1 MGRHALTTLERK
13 LTMHVMNIHYASRAI
28 RVAAAIF
35 VAGLAVVTGAAMA
48 ASAQEPEDHPAAAF
62 KRTCST
68 CHDAERILATRRTR
82 TQWEEVIEKM
92 IERGAQGTPEDFT
105 AAEEYLLRVSGRV
118 NINRG
123 LSADIVAV
131 LSLTQKDADAI
142 VEYRKA
148 NGDFKDFD
156 DVCKVPGIDLEK
168 LKQGR
173 DAISF

>member
-1 MGRHALTTLERK
+1 MHAT
-13 LTMHVMNIHYASRAI
+13 SRNSDSSSV
-28 RVAAAIF
+28 RAAA
-35 VAGLAVVTGAAMA
+35 ALLAAVLSVGVGTALAAR
-48 ASAQEPEDHPAAAF
+48 AQEPEDHPAVAF

-118 NINRG
+118 NINRA
-123 LSADIVAV
+123 LSNDIVAV
-131 LSLTQKDADAI
+131 LGLTQKDADAI
-142 VEYRKA
+142 AEYRKA

-156 DVCKVPGIDLEK
+156 EVCKVPGIDLEK

>member
-1 MGRHALTTLERK
+1 
-13 LTMHVMNIHYASRAI
+13 MHVMKIDYASDAI
-28 RVAAAIF
+28 RAAAAIF
-35 VAGLAVVTGAAMA
+35 VAGLAVVTGAAIA
-48 ASAQEPEDHPAAAF
+48 ASAQEPEDHPAVAF

-118 NINRG
+118 NINRA
-123 LSADIVAV
+123 LSKDIVAV

-142 VEYRKA
+142 AEYRKA

-156 DVCKVPGIDLEK
+156 EVCKVPGIDLEK

>member
-1 MGRHALTTLERK
+1 MKIHT
-13 LTMHVMNIHYASRAI
+13 TMHATTRDSDSSSVRAAAAL
-28 RVAAAIF
+28 VAAALL
-35 VAGLAVVTGAAMA
+35 AGVGTALAAR
-48 ASAQEPEDHPAAAF
+48 AQEPEDHPAVAF
-62 KRTCST
+62 KRVCST
-68 CHDAERILATRRTR
+68 CHDADRILATRRTR

-118 NINRG
+118 NINRA
-123 LSADIVAV
+123 LSKDIVAV

-142 VEYRKA
+142 AEYRKA

-156 DVCKVPGIDLEK
+156 EVCKVPGIDLEK

>member
-1 MGRHALTTLERK
+1 MKADT
-13 LTMHVMNIHYASRAI
+13 TMHATTRESNSSSVRAGAALL
-28 RVAAAIF
+28 AAALFIG
-35 VAGLAVVTGAAMA
+35 VGTALAART
-48 ASAQEPEDHPAAAF
+48 QEPEDQPAAAF

-92 IERGAQGTPEDFT
+92 IERGAQGTPDDFT

-118 NINRG
+118 NINRAE
-123 LSADIVAV
+123 SKDIVAV

-142 VEYRKA
+142 AEYRKA

-156 DVCKVPGIDLEK
+156 EVCKVPGIDLEK

>member
-1 MGRHALTTLERK
+1 M
-13 LTMHVMNIHYASRAI
+13 
-28 RVAAAIF
+28 AAALFIG
-35 VAGLAVVTGAAMA
+35 VGTALAART
-48 ASAQEPEDHPAAAF
+48 QEPEDQPAAAF

-92 IERGAQGTPEDFT
+92 IERGAQGTSEDFT

-118 NINRG
+118 NINRA
-123 LSADIVAV
+123 LSKDLVTV

-142 VEYRKA
+142 TEYRKA

-156 DVCKVPGIDLEK
+156 EVCKVPGIDLEK

>member
-1 MGRHALTTLERK
+1 MP
-13 LTMHVMNIHYASRAI
+13 VMKIDYASRAI

-35 VAGLAVVTGAAMA
+35 VGGLAVVSGAMA
-48 ASAQEPEDHPAAAF
+48 TRAQESEDHPAVAF
-62 KRTCST
+62 KRICSS
-68 CHDAERILATRRTR
+68 CHDADRILATRRTR

-92 IERGAQGTPEDFT
+92 IDRGAEGTADDFT

-118 NINRG
+118 SINRA
-123 LSADIVAV
+123 LSKDIVAV
-131 LSLTQKDADAI
+131 LGLMQKDADAI
-142 VEYRKA
+142 AEYRKA

-156 DVCKVPGIDLEK
+156 EVCKVPGIDLEK